1 MRNGCSVHTRE
12 ITNINVGAIP
22 CDCPGRAQRPA
33 PTETQIW
40 EALKDVNDPEMP
52 ISLVDM
58 GMIYSVSVEQSIAHI
73 QLGLTA
79 TACPAIEFIFYDI
92 RERLAQEGLEK
103 VKIELVWNP
112 PWTKDRITE
121 EGRIALQHWGI
132 SV

>member
-1 MRNGCSVHTRE
+1 MRNGCSVHARE
-12 ITNINVGAIP
+12 IANINVGAIP
-22 CDCPGRAQRPA
+22 RGCPEQAQEPV
-33 PTETQIW
+33 PTETQIR

-58 GMIYSVSVEQSIAHI
+58 GMIYDVCVKSHTAHI

-79 TACPAIEFIFYDI
+79 TACPAIEFIFHDI
-92 RERLAQEGLEK
+92 RERLFQEGFKK
-103 VKIELVWNP
+103 VEIELVWDP
-112 PWTKDRITE
+112 PWTKDRISE